1 MGSMC
6 TQDTR
11 PDSEKTES
19 EKNGEALIK
28 ASTEALNAAEIK
40 LRENGVDV
48 KDLAWQAGGKL
59 KDGAILL
66 AAKMCDDAK
75 VLMKQAVDHAI
86 NDPSAQQF
94 IGQVK
99 DGLMNEGKKLLQE
112 TLMKQGQAQIQ

>member
-6 TQDTR
+6 SQDTR

-48 KDLAWQAGGKL
+48 KDLAR
-59 KDGAILL
+59 
-66 AAKMCDDAK
+66 
-75 VLMKQAVDHAI
+75 
-86 NDPSAQQF
+86 
-94 IGQVK
+94 
-99 DGLMNEGKKLLQE
+99 
-112 TLMKQGQAQIQ
+112 